1 MPWMS
6 SRDVKV
12 FDLSFGIAS
21 IRKRTSLM
29 DTSLIA
35 SVFWQWP
42 RFRIF
47 GPSSRSGPG
56 NVSLILF
63 TKHTDGIT
71 TGNLNKRVQRM
82 SNLNSIQQSG
92 MERLGTMNPR
102 IRIAGSLTFN
112 VNVTHPVVPH
122 AGWIRDDVFNFK
134 VTNLVCE
141 SVRCSYGF
149 NVALMARGEKPPTS
163 RYFDSYTVV
172 SDEIKYCGGL

>member
-21 IRKRTSLM
+21 IRKNYLFPVTFIAHHRMNLGTSLM

-47 GPSSRSGPG
+47 GPVNNERIRPG

-102 IRIAGSLTFN
+102 IRITGSLKEPKHLDPATFFQQYN
-112 VNVTHPVVPH
+112 VHDWTRYDRSAFVPH

-134 VTNLVCE
+134 VTNLDNKRV
-141 SVRCSYGF
+141 
-149 NVALMARGEKPPTS
+149 
-163 RYFDSYTVV
+163 
-172 SDEIKYCGGL
+172 